1 MKKKAICTDPTWA
14 GRSDCAHCA
23 IRNRVLFADLPH
35 DELNVALLA
44 VDDLVYQP
52 DRLLYRIG
60 EQGKVLYTVRRGMVK
75 LVRDLADGTERV
87 VRLLKAGDVAGIEVA
102 IGSRYKHTAITLT
115 ETEVCRIPL
124 STLERLEVQ
133 SPHLAHQLMLRWQN
147 AVDDADRALVE
158 FSTGA
163 AEARIAHLL
172 LYLSSLNEDGTG
184 IELSRHDMGSFL
196 GITTETASRAMADLK
211 RRGLVTELPGG
222 DTFRCNRELLA
233 RIADHS

>member
-1 MKKKAICTDPTWA
+1 M
-14 GRSDCAHCA
+14 
-23 IRNRVLFADLPH
+23 
-35 DELNVALLA
+35 
-44 VDDLVYQP
+44 
-52 DRLLYRIG
+52 
-60 EQGKVLYTVRRGMVK
+60 LYTVRRGMVK

-87 VRLLKAGDVAGIEVA
+87 VRLLKAGDVAGLEVA

-124 STLERLEVQ
+124 STLERLEVH

-211 RRGLVTELPGG
+211 ATRPRNGVAGRGHFPLQPGVARPDVAVRASLAPSVG
-222 DTFRCNRELLA
+222 PGFRL
-233 RIADHS
+233 RIRNYISICLCIMVSGYRSNSP